1 MSASPCAPRARPG
14 PLRVRSPAGR
24 GHAPGAPGS
33 LLPTALGDPGD
44 KRVAG
49 ASPRVARG
57 RRERAGLGGARPSS
71 SSFSPLAFASPG
83 LSRASRRPGPAGR
96 DRSRGGGARRWP
108 AVARYARSRRRCLIF
123 LRRETCSAPPPR
135 PAEATPPGS
144 HAPTIRKPPPPSRC
158 SRAPT
163 GCTPRIPPLP
173 LEATL
178 IYTTSQQ
185 STVKTPTEI
194 TMTPRINQYLILKC
208 FRRRYYLPDR
218 GKASGTIFLRGGI
231 QTLSK
236 AS

>member
-1 MSASPCAPRARPG
+1 MHPPRGAHPSPSLPTDPRETRRQLFFSCTKQRRGGSPPRARPRE
-14 PLRVRSPAGR
+14 PHARARVPSACAHLLGGGMHRVHR
-24 GHAPGAPGS
+24 GS

-57 RRERAGLGGARPSS
+57 RQERAGLGVARPSS
-71 SSFSPLAFASPG
+71 SPLAFASPG
-83 LSRASRRPGPAGR
+83 LSQASLRGGPAGR

-135 PAEATPPGS
+135 PAPPAEATPPGGHS
-144 HAPTIRKPPPPSRC
+144 HHRRKPPPLSRS

-173 LEATL
+173 
-178 IYTTSQQ
+178 
-185 STVKTPTEI
+185 
-194 TMTPRINQYLILKC
+194 
-208 FRRRYYLPDR
+208 FWRR
-218 GKASGTIFLRGGI
+218 
-231 QTLSK
+231 Q
-236 AS
+236 

>member
-1 MSASPCAPRARPG
+1 MSASPCVPRARPG

-71 SSFSPLAFASPG
+71 SFSRLAFASPG
-83 LSRASRRPGPAGR
+83 LSRASRRAGPEGR

-135 PAEATPPGS
+135 PAP
-144 HAPTIRKPPPPSRC
+144 RKPRPLETTPPPSE
-158 SRAPT
+158 SHLPQDAAAAPRPDAMH
-163 GCTPRIPPLP
+163 GSLLCL
-173 LEATL
+173 L
-178 IYTTSQQ
+178 
-185 STVKTPTEI
+185 
-194 TMTPRINQYLILKC
+194 
-208 FRRRYYLPDR
+208 RRH
-218 GKASGTIFLRGGI
+218 
-231 QTLSK
+231 
-236 AS
+236 

>member
-1 MSASPCAPRARPG
+1 MQLSLGGSPHPQLPRGPERDPEETFFSHALSREGGGVPTMSASPCAPRARPG

-144 HAPTIRKPPPPSRC
+144 HAPTIRKPPPPVAAA
-158 SRAPT
+158 APRPDARH
-163 GCTPRIPPLP
+163 GSLH
-173 LEATL
+173 
-178 IYTTSQQ
+178 
-185 STVKTPTEI
+185 
-194 TMTPRINQYLILKC
+194 YLL
-208 FRRRYYLPDR
+208 RRH
-218 GKASGTIFLRGGI
+218 
-231 QTLSK
+231 
-236 AS
+236 

>member
-57 RRERAGLGGARPSS
+57 RRERAGLGGARPYS

-108 AVARYARSRRRCLIF
+108 ATPAAAGAASSSCGGRHV
-123 LRRETCSAPPPR
+123 PPPH
-135 PAEATPPGS
+135 PAPRRGS
-144 HAPTIRKPPPPSRC
+144 HAPWKPRPHHPKATSPSRR

-163 GCTPRIPPLP
+163 GCTPRITPLP